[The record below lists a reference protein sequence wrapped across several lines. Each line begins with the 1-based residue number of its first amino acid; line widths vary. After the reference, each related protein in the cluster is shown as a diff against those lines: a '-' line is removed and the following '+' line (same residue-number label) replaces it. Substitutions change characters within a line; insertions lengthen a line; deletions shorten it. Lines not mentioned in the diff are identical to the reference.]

1 MKPNLWGPTT
11 SSKLPVNPSAVPA
24 DLNGLQTLARS
35 SAWKHVVELAS
46 KLNDSS
52 NEATISLPT
61 KLRLE
66 GLFRLKMFDDL
77 AFETVNILSA
87 ERMKLLRQN
96 DGVEALR
103 NSNNIYA
110 MQLLLSEVKAMTGN
124 SDDAF
129 QDLCELRKELEEEIM
144 TTPSPVSISSH
155 QWWLWRVTSS
165 IINTA
170 IRQRLWRMAVAEL
183 TGLLDS
189 MRTKFEE
196 ITSLDISS
204 SSTFIES
211 FRRVEVIILC
221 HLSRILLQVEPHYRY
236 L

>member
-1 MKPNLWGPTT
+1 
-11 SSKLPVNPSAVPA
+11 VNPSAVPA

-35 SAWKHVVELAS
+35 SAWKHVVGLAS
-46 KLNDSS
+46 KINDSS
-52 NEATISLPT
+52 KAITINLPT

-77 AFETVNILSA
+77 AFETTNLLSS
-87 ERMKLLRQN
+87 ERMKLLRN
-96 DGVEALR
+96 TDGAEAIKS
-103 NSNNIYA
+103 SNNIYA

-129 QDLCELRKELEEEIM
+129 QDLCELRRELEEEIA
-144 TTPSPVSISSH
+144 TIPSPVNISSH

-170 IRQRLWRMAVAEL
+170 IRQRLWRMALAEL

-189 MRTKFEE
+189 MRTKFQA
-196 ITSLDISS
+196 ITSLDTSA
-204 SSTFIES
+204 SSTFSES

-221 HLSRILLQVEPHYRY
+221 HLSRILLQVAAHLRHFLLPLR
-236 L
+236 

>member
-1 MKPNLWGPTT
+1 MKPNLWGPMT

-35 SAWKHVVELAS
+35 SAWKHVVDLAS

-87 ERMKLLRQN
+87 ERMKLLRHN

-129 QDLCELRKELEEEIM
+129 QDLCELRKELEEEIT

-165 IINTA
+165 IINAA

-189 MRTKFEE
+189 MRTKIEE
-196 ITSLDISS
+196 ITSLDTSS
-204 SSTFIES
+204 SSTFMES

-221 HLSRILLQVEPHYRY
+221 HLSRILLQVEPHY
-236 L
+236 